1 MPLTRNLTLANGI
14 VLSPAY
20 GDVTDWNLQGHA
32 NIGVITITWW
42 ASKAAHDAGLP
53 PVQIDPLVTLSP
65 QEQQGGAASLISV
78 LYNIVLARP
87 EYAGT
92 VVV

>member
-1 MPLTRNLTLANGI
+1 MPLTRNLTLPTGI
-14 VLSPAY
+14 TLSPAY

-32 NIGVITITWW
+32 NIGVITVTWW

-53 PVQIDPLVTLSP
+53 PVQVDPPVTLSP
-65 QEQQGGAASLISV
+65 QEQQSGAVQLITV
-78 LYNIVLARP
+78 LYNMILARP

-92 VVV
+92 AVV